1 MSEEAPNYG
10 SEPTYIVEP
19 PKSTSRVKIK
29 KLHPDAVI
37 PTKAT
42 PQSACYDVYA
52 PCDFIVKPGRSV
64 MPLGLAIELPIGY
77 AAEIRS
83 RSGYSS
89 KGFAG
94 KFDVLEYR
102 FDADVHAGVVDAD
115 FRQGVGV
122 IIHSREPRMFT
133 IKKGQRIAQMLIIK
147 AEEADFI
154 ETDTLTETN
163 RHGGFGHTG
172 I

>member
-1 MSEEAPNYG
+1 MSEEIPVYGVSAICEAPDRR
-10 SEPTYIVEP
+10 PMV
-19 PKSTSRVKIK
+19 RIK

-42 PQSACYDVYA
+42 PQSAGYDVYA
-52 PCDFIVKPGRSV
+52 PSIFSVRPGRSV
-64 MPLGLAIELPIGY
+64 MPLGIAMELPDGY
-77 AAEIRS
+77 AAIIRA

-94 KFDVLEYR
+94 TLAATEYR
-102 FDADVHAGVVDAD
+102 FDADSLTGVVDAD
-115 FRQGVGV
+115 FRQGIGV
-122 IIHSREPRMFT
+122 IIRSNETRPFLIR
-133 IKKGQRIAQMLIIK
+133 KGQRVAQMLIIK
-147 AEEADFI
+147 TETVDFE
-154 ETDTLTETN
+154 ETDALSDSD

>member
-1 MSEEAPNYG
+1 MENEERYEVTAMCE
-10 SEPTYIVEP
+10 S
-19 PKSTSRVKIK
+19 PKSTPRVKIK

-42 PQSACYDVYA
+42 PESACYDVYA
-52 PCDFIVKPGRSV
+52 PENFVVRPGRSV
-64 MPLGLAIELPIGY
+64 LPLGLAIELPQGY
-77 AAEIRS
+77 AAEIRP

-94 KFDVLEYR
+94 TLAYSEYR
-102 FDADVHAGVVDAD
+102 FDADILHGVIDSDYRDGIGA
-115 FRQGVGV
+115 
-122 IIHSREPRMFT
+122 IIHSRENRSFT
-133 IKKGQRIAQMLIIK
+133 IKKGQRIAQMLIIR
-147 AEEADFI
+147 
-154 ETDTLTETN
+154 TETVDFEETECLSDTK

>member
-1 MSEEAPNYG
+1 MSEYIPIYG

-19 PKSTSRVKIK
+19 PQRSLRVKVK

-52 PCDFIVKPGRSV
+52 PCDFEVCEGRSV
-64 MPLGLAIELPIGY
+64 MPLGFAMELPKGY
-77 AAEIRS
+77 AAVIRS
-83 RSGYSS
+83 RSGYAS

-94 KFDVLEYR
+94 TRADTEYR
-102 FDADVHAGVVDAD
+102 FDADELSGVVDAD
-115 FRQGVGV
+115 FRQGIGA

>member
-1 MSEEAPNYG
+1 ME
-10 SEPTYIVEP
+10 V
-19 PKSTSRVKIK
+19 RIK
-29 KLHPDAVI
+29 KLHPGAVI
-37 PTKAT
+37 PKKAT

-52 PCDFIVKPGRSV
+52 PCDFKVKPGRSV
-64 MPLGLAIELPIGY
+64 MPLGLAVELPPGY
-77 AAEIRS
+77 GAEIRP

-94 KFDVLEYR
+94 TLADTEYR
-102 FDADVHAGVVDAD
+102 FDADSIHGMVDAD
-115 FRQGVGV
+115 FRNGIGV
-122 IIHSREPRMFT
+122 IIKSYEDRSFV

-147 AEEADFI
+147 TEDADFI
-154 ETDTLTETN
+154 ETDTLTETD

>member
-1 MSEEAPNYG
+1 MSKEIAICD

-19 PKSTSRVKIK
+19 TKHFVKIRIK
-29 KLHPDAVI
+29 KLQPDAVI
-37 PTKAT
+37 PAKAT

-52 PCDFIVKPGRSV
+52 PCDFTVRPGRSV
-64 MPLGLAIELPIGY
+64 LPLGIALELPQGY
-77 AAEIRS
+77 AAEIRP

-94 KFDVLEYR
+94 TLADTEYR
-102 FDADVHAGVVDAD
+102 FNADILH
-115 FRQGVGV
+115 GV
-122 IIHSREPRMFT
+122 IDSDYRDGIGAIIISNDSRSFVIR
-133 IKKGQRIAQMLIIK
+133 KGQRVAQMLIIK
-147 AEEADFI
+147 TENADFI
-154 ETDTLTETN
+154 ESDSLTETD

>member
-1 MSEEAPNYG
+1 M
-10 SEPTYIVEP
+10 
-19 PKSTSRVKIK
+19 KVKIK

-52 PCDFIVKPGRSV
+52 PCEFKVRQGRSV
-64 MPLGLAIELPIGY
+64 MPLGFAIELPEGY
-77 AAEIRS
+77 AAEIRP

-94 KFDVLEYR
+94 QLADSEYR
-102 FDADVHAGVVDAD
+102 FNADILHGVVDSDYRDGIGAIIISND
-115 FRQGVGV
+115 PRAFV
-122 IIHSREPRMFT
+122 IR
-133 IKKGQRIAQMLIIK
+133 KGQRVAQMLIIK
-147 AEEADFI
+147 AETADFI
-154 ETDTLTETN
+154 ETDTLTETD

-172 I
+172 V

>member
-10 SEPTYIVEP
+10 SEPTYIVES
-19 PKSTSRVKIK
+19 PKSTPRVKIK

-37 PTKAT
+37 PRKAT
-42 PQSACYDVYA
+42 PGSACYDVYA
-52 PCDFIVKPGRSV
+52 PCDFLARPGRSV
-64 MPLGLAIELPIGY
+64 MPLGFAIELPAGY
-77 AAEIRS
+77 AAEIRP

-94 KFDVLEYR
+94 TRATTEYR
-102 FDADVHAGVVDAD
+102 FDADILHGCIDSD
-115 FRQGVGV
+115 FRQGIGT
-122 IIHSREPRMFT
+122 IIINREPLAFR
-133 IKKGQRIAQMLIIK
+133 IKKGQRVAQMLIVK
-147 AEEADFI
+147 AEDVEFTEVDSLF
-154 ETDTLTETN
+154 ETD

>member
-1 MSEEAPNYG
+1 MSEEVPNYG

-19 PKSTSRVKIK
+19 PKSNLKIKIK

-37 PTKAT
+37 PKKAT

-52 PCDFIVKPGRSV
+52 PEDFIVSTGRSV
-64 MPLGLAIELPIGY
+64 MPLGLAIELPPGY
-77 AAEIRS
+77 AAEIRP

-94 KFDVLEYR
+94 TLADTEYR
-102 FDADVHAGVVDAD
+102 FDVDCIHGMIDAD
-115 FRQGVGV
+115 YRNGIGV
-122 IIHSREPRMFT
+122 IIKSLEPRSFR
-133 IKKGQRIAQMLIIK
+133 IRKGQRIAQMLIIK
-147 AEEADFI
+147 AERVDFEETETLA
-154 ETDTLTETN
+154 ETD

>member
-1 MSEEAPNYG
+1 MK
-10 SEPTYIVEP
+10 I
-19 PKSTSRVKIK
+19 KIK

-52 PCDFIVKPGRSV
+52 PEDFTVKPGRSV
-64 MPLGLAIELPIGY
+64 MPLGFALELPPGY
-77 AAEIRS
+77 GAEIRP

-94 KFDVLEYR
+94 TLATTEYR
-102 FDADVHAGVVDAD
+102 FDADSIHGMVDAD
-115 FRQGVGV
+115 FRQGIGV
-122 IIHSREPRMFT
+122 IIKSCEERAFI
-133 IKKGQRIAQMLIIK
+133 IKKGQRVAQMLIIK
-147 AEEADFI
+147 AEEADF
-154 ETDTLTETN
+154 EEAEELSDSD

-172 I
+172 T

>member
-1 MSEEAPNYG
+1 MSEETPKYEVTAICEAPKDG
-10 SEPTYIVEP
+10 L
-19 PKSTSRVKIK
+19 RVKIK

-52 PCDFIVKPGRSV
+52 PCDFAVKSGRSV
-64 MPLGLAIELPIGY
+64 MPLGMAIEMPTGY
-77 AAEIRS
+77 AAIVRA

-94 KFDVLEYR
+94 TLADTDYR
-102 FDADVHAGVVDAD
+102 FDCDSITGVVDAD
-115 FRQGVGV
+115 FRLGIGV
-122 IIHSREPRMFT
+122 ILKSNEQRMFT
-133 IKKGQRIAQMLIIK
+133 IKKGQRVAQIMFVK
-147 AEEADFI
+147 TESVAFEETESLSD
-154 ETDTLTETN
+154 TD